1 MYMELKNQKVPLK
14 LSRTDYQI
22 LAQEITTHL
31 EKRFKKIDREII
43 EGIVYRQVIIETEK
57 IRQELLNMIKEEIK
71 IQKKKN
77 G

>member
-1 MYMELKNQKVPLK
+1 MQFKNIKIPLK
-14 LSRTDYQI
+14 LSRYDYQT
-22 LAQEITTHL
+22 LATEITSQL